1 MTACSTCRP
10 YNLTRY
16 RVPHLESSA
25 YDMTARRT
33 WAERTLTG
41 PARTLPASGDVSGVR
56 GEAPGVYTI
65 LWEFRVPSKRR
76 GEFEQAYAADGP
88 WADLSTRADGFL
100 GVQLLR
106 CTEQDGRYLTVD
118 RWRCRADFLA
128 FQRDFRAEYS
138 ALDRRL
144 AGMAEVET
152 RIGAFD
158 DLAGS

>member
-1 MTACSTCRP
+1 M
-10 YNLTRY
+10 
-16 RVPHLESSA
+16 
-25 YDMTARRT
+25 
-33 WAERTLTG
+33 
-41 PARTLPASGDVSGVR
+41 SGVR

-88 WADLSTRADGFL
+88 WADLFTRADGFL
-100 GVQLLR
+100 DVQLLR

-118 RWRCRADFLA
+118 RWRRRADFLA
-128 FQRDFRAEYS
+128 FQRDFGAEYS

-144 AGMAEVET
+144 AGLAEVET
-152 RIGAFD
+152 RVGAFD

>member
-1 MTACSTCRP
+1 VC
-10 YNLTRY
+10 
-16 RVPHLESSA
+16 
-25 YDMTARRT
+25 
-33 WAERTLTG
+33 
-41 PARTLPASGDVSGVR
+41 GVR

-65 LWEFRVPSKRR
+65 LWEFRVSSKRR
-76 GEFEQAYAADGP
+76 GEFEQAYAVDGP
-88 WADLSTRADGFL
+88 WADLFTRADGFL

-106 CTEQDGRYLTVD
+106 CVEQDGRYLTVD
-118 RWRCRADFLA
+118 RWRYRADFLA